1 MFPSVFNLAESAG
14 IVSNA
19 TCGDHSSEVYCKLE
33 INPSPP
39 ANQVT
44 LDSGLKVY
52 VVLTH
57 GVN

>member
-44 LDSGLKVY
+44 LDSGLKAY
-52 VVLTH
+52 IVLE
-57 GVN
+57 